1 MSKCTWKG
9 IMTNLHGMR
18 GNILDCCVKT
28 EHHLML
34 YKKYENSFTLLNG
47 SATLEEL
54 VGKISVSETRK
65 VTTRVY

>member
-1 MSKCTWKG
+1 
-9 IMTNLHGMR
+9 MR
-18 GNILDCCVKT
+18 EDILDCCVKT

-54 VGKISVSETRK
+54 VGKLSVSETRK
-65 VTTRVY
+65 VATRVY